1 MQNPD
6 GGFGSYERSRCGP
19 WLEHLNQAEVFDR
32 IMVEYSYPECTTAV
46 LTSLALFR
54 RYFPDHRASE
64 IESTISRAA
73 SFVLA
78 SQRPDGSWYGAWAIC
93 FTYATIF
100 ALEALEM
107 ILQTYQTSHKA
118 RKAGD
123 WLVAQQKSDGEWG
136 EHYSSCELETYVQ
149 HDESQVVNTSWAVL
163 ALILARYPDAEK
175 IRSGLQVG
183 DPTVCLGRKAA
194 FLAIAITDAND
205 LHSCS
210 WIAKN
215 RTGNGSRRTSK
226 GYSIV
231 HGKYAKR
238 ENLGIRY

>member
-1 MQNPD
+1 MDSRPAI
-6 GGFGSYERSRCGP
+6 GFQEPRLHCKC
-19 WLEHLNQAEVFDR
+19 LVVC
-32 IMVEYSYPECTTAV
+32 I
-46 LTSLALFR
+46 LALDR
-54 RYFPDHRASE
+54 
-64 IESTISRAA
+64 
-73 SFVLA
+73 VLA
-78 SQRPDGSWYGAWAIC
+78 NQHP
-93 FTYATIF
+93 
-100 ALEALEM
+100 
-107 ILQTYQTSHKA
+107 
-118 RKAGD
+118 
-123 WLVAQQKSDGEWG
+123 
-136 EHYSSCELETYVQ
+136 YVQ

-163 ALILARYPDAEK
+163 ALISARYPDAEK
-175 IRSGLQVG
+175 IRNGLQVG

-215 RTGNGSRRTSK
+215 RTGNGSRRTLK